1 MSSSFGCACVWVQPK
16 PLSHVNGLICNICGD
31 DVGVTVDGE
40 LFVACFE
47 CGFPVCRPCFEYERK
62 EGNQSCPQ
70 CKSRYNRQK
79 GNKNG
84 NENPPKC
91 VCPCCFLKSYI
102 RVQSKLLM

>member
-1 MSSSFGCACVWVQPK
+1 MLINVQPK

-79 GNKNG
+79 GNQK
-84 NENPPKC
+84 PP
-91 VCPCCFLKSYI
+91 
-102 RVQSKLLM
+102 